1 MVHMESTVL
10 DTVLILW
17 DMVMAILATLL
28 LDMAMDMVL
37 AMVPMDLES
46 VMLMLSQKLMP
57 MLSMDHMEST
67 VLDIILILWDMVMAI
82 LATAMDM
89 VWAMAV
95 MGMESVM
102 LRLSQRL
109 MPMLSM
115 DHMESTVLDTALIL
129 WDMVMA
135 ILAMAMDMVLAMAVM
150 GMESAM
156 LNQSL
161 MLSMEPMVGMAM
173 DLETVHTPWDMVMD
187 LAMVMDM
194 EIMVDRSETTNQERH
209 YNDLFPP
216 STHYGPNIYLG

>member
-1 MVHMESTVL
+1 
-10 DTVLILW
+10 
-17 DMVMAILATLL
+17 
-28 LDMAMDMVL
+28 MVL
-37 AMVPMDLES
+37 S
-46 VMLMLSQKLMP
+46 
-57 MLSMDHMEST
+57 
-67 VLDIILILWDMVMAI
+67 
-82 LATAMDM
+82 
-89 VWAMAV
+89 MAV

-102 LRLSQRL
+102 LRLRQRL

-115 DHMESTVLDTALIL
+115 DHMESMVLDTALIL

-173 DLETVHTPWDMVMD
+173 DLDTVHTPWDMDMDMVMD

-194 EIMVDRSETTNQERH
+194 DIMVD
-209 YNDLFPP
+209 
-216 STHYGPNIYLG
+216 

>member
-1 MVHMESTVL
+1 
-10 DTVLILW
+10 
-17 DMVMAILATLL
+17 MAILATLL
-28 LDMAMDMVL
+28 LAMAMDMVL
-37 AMVPMDLES
+37 AMVPMD
-46 VMLMLSQKLMP
+46 
-57 MLSMDHMEST
+57 
-67 VLDIILILWDMVMAI
+67 
-82 LATAMDM
+82 
-89 VWAMAV
+89 
-95 MGMESVM
+95 MESVM

-135 ILAMAMDMVLAMAVM
+135 MAVM

-173 DLETVHTPWDMVMD
+173 DLDTVHTPWDMDMDMVMD

-194 EIMVDRSETTNQERH
+194 DIMVDQSETTNQERH
-209 YNDLFPP
+209 YNDLVPP
-216 STHYGPNIYLG
+216 PRILVQIYFLVCFRYRLSFHSDHLLCIVKITLGN

>member
-1 MVHMESTVL
+1 MLSQKLMPMLSMVHMESTVL

-28 LDMAMDMVL
+28 L
-37 AMVPMDLES
+37 
-46 VMLMLSQKLMP
+46 
-57 MLSMDHMEST
+57 
-67 VLDIILILWDMVMAI
+67 
-82 LATAMDM
+82 ATAMDM
-89 VWAMAV
+89 VLAMAV

-102 LRLSQRL
+102 LSQRL

-135 ILAMAMDMVLAMAVM
+135 ILATAMDMVLVMAVM
-150 GMESAM
+150 GMESVM
-156 LNQSL
+156 LRLSQRL
-161 MLSMEPMVGMAM
+161 MPMLSMDPMVGTAM

-194 EIMVDRSETTNQERH
+194 DIMVDRSETTNQERH

>member
-10 DTVLILW
+10 DI
-17 DMVMAILATLL
+17 A
-28 LDMAMDMVL
+28 
-37 AMVPMDLES
+37 
-46 VMLMLSQKLMP
+46 
-57 MLSMDHMEST
+57 
-67 VLDIILILWDMVMAI
+67 LILWDMVMAI

-115 DHMESTVLDTALIL
+115 DHMESTVLDIALIL

-135 ILAMAMDMVLAMAVM
+135 ILATAMDMVWAMAVMGMESVMLRLSQKLMPMLSMVHMESTVLDTVLILWDMVMAILATLLLAMAMDMVWAMAVM

-173 DLETVHTPWDMVMD
+173 DL
-187 LAMVMDM
+187 
-194 EIMVDRSETTNQERH
+194 
-209 YNDLFPP
+209 
-216 STHYGPNIYLG
+216 

>member
-1 MVHMESTVL
+1 MLSMVLMEDMVL
-10 DTVLILW
+10 ETVLILW
-17 DMVMAILATLL
+17 DMVMAILA
-28 LDMAMDMVL
+28 MAMDMVL
-37 AMVPMDLES
+37 
-46 VMLMLSQKLMP
+46 
-57 MLSMDHMEST
+57 
-67 VLDIILILWDMVMAI
+67 
-82 LATAMDM
+82 
-89 VWAMAV
+89 AMAV

-135 ILAMAMDMVLAMAVM
+135 ILATVMDMVLAMAVM

-173 DLETVHTPWDMVMD
+173 DLDTVHTPWDMDM
-187 LAMVMDM
+187 AMVMDLD
-194 EIMVDRSETTNQERH
+194 IMVDQSETTNQERH
-209 YNDLFPP
+209 YNDLVPP
-216 STHYGPNIYLG
+216 PRI

>member
-1 MVHMESTVL
+1 M
-10 DTVLILW
+10 
-17 DMVMAILATLL
+17 
-28 LDMAMDMVL
+28 
-37 AMVPMDLES
+37 ES
-46 VMLMLSQKLMP
+46 VMLRLSQRLMP

-67 VLDIILILWDMVMAI
+67 VLDIALILWDMVMAI

-135 ILAMAMDMVLAMAVM
+135 ILATVMDMVL
-150 GMESAM
+150 
-156 LNQSL
+156 
-161 MLSMEPMVGMAM
+161 
-173 DLETVHTPWDMVMD
+173 D

-194 EIMVDRSETTNQERH
+194 DIMVDQSETTNQERH
-209 YNDLFPP
+209 YNDLVPP
-216 STHYGPNIYLG
+216 PRILVQIYFLVCFRKK

>member
-17 DMVMAILATLL
+17 DMVMAILSTLL
-28 LDMAMDMVL
+28 LAMPMDM
-37 AMVPMDLES
+37 ES
-46 VMLMLSQKLMP
+46 VMLRLSQRLMP

-67 VLDIILILWDMVMAI
+67 VLDIALILWDMVMAI

-135 ILAMAMDMVLAMAVM
+135 ILA
-150 GMESAM
+150 
-156 LNQSL
+156 
-161 MLSMEPMVGMAM
+161 
-173 DLETVHTPWDMVMD
+173 T
-187 LAMVMDM
+187 
-194 EIMVDRSETTNQERH
+194 
-209 YNDLFPP
+209 
-216 STHYGPNIYLG
+216 